1 MSKPKCRAAGPA
13 GLEEMQ
19 DTPETPDTSELDRR
33 GVGRVRVIQRPPT
46 DSYKIVVANSKG
58 GCGKTTMATNLAA
71 WFAKNG
77 RTTAL
82 IDFDSQESST
92 FWLEQR
98 PVEAAPIVGISAA
111 GKQLGN
117 QTRSFQNRMPRQI
130 ERVIVDTPA
139 GLVGDEL
146 YRTINNADMVVVPIL
161 PSPIDI
167 HSVSSFIR
175 DIHISGYLRD
185 RNKQV
190 LVVAN
195 RARRNTVMFAKLNQF
210 LRELGLPSIT
220 YTRDSQL
227 YHRAAA
233 QGLGIA
239 DIANSQAKEEKVHWT
254 RIGNWIEARA
264 ALRAQRRAGQ
274 AAQQA
279 RRLSR

>member
-1 MSKPKCRAAGPA
+1 MRVSRLRS

-19 DTPETPDTSELDRR
+19 DTPKIDKG
-33 GVGRVRVIQRPPT
+33 GVGPVRVVQRPLV
-46 DSYKIVVANSKG
+46 DHYKIVVANSKG

-71 WFAKNG
+71 WFAKHG
-77 RTTAL
+77 KTTAL

-98 PVEAAPIVGISAA
+98 PPEAAPIIGVSAG

-117 QTRSFQNRMPRQI
+117 QTRSFQNRTPRQI
-130 ERVIVDTPA
+130 ERVVVDTPA
-139 GLVGDEL
+139 GLVGHEL
-146 YRTINNADMVVVPIL
+146 YRCIIDADMVVVPIL

-167 HSVSSFIR
+167 HSVAKFIR
-175 DIHISGYLRD
+175 DIHLSGYLRD

-210 LRELGLPSIT
+210 LRELGLPSVT

-239 DIANSQAKEEKVHWT
+239 DIANSQAKEEKLHWS

-274 AAQQA
+274 AAQQQ
-279 RRLSR
+279 RRLSGQRPL